1 MVNTGLSIN
10 FTQMDI
16 LNYLI
21 ELLKIRKEIGI
32 EGLGTLY
39 KKKTPGRYD
48 ATIHSFVP
56 PSHVLEFT
64 TDLTENVNF
73 AQYIQTKRNISK
85 DSATYFINDF
95 VSAVKQGLADKGT
108 FTLENLGTFNLI
120 DNQLTFT
127 PTHQI
132 NIGFDFFALPPVT
145 AAAPTPTAVEQEL
158 TISNQEDRFATQQ
171 PKQEGEDIDI
181 EPTDLDQSELA
192 HIEEVEV
199 LEEDTSTITPIEEES
214 TGEVTSIDTEIP
226 AEIEEVQEDTEISLD
241 EHKDDTA
248 FIPAVVD
255 GTTFENT
262 VEEVLPEVVEP
273 NAPALA
279 SGESEATPSD
289 GVEEIAET
297 ITTPTGDTSQP
308 TNTDDEKDVWDFDN
322 ENVVAQEDT
331 EEEKP
336 DFVPVQTEDAKY
348 HAQKSKQAAKI
359 NTTTNTWDFDDAS
372 DTDRDS
378 DSQHNEPFKDIDE
391 PDNNEVS
398 SNESSVFKKIII
410 TLVIIAAIIAGA
422 YLYNPD
428 LFNGFVKKEKVDINQ
443 KMAIPLPQENLK
455 TQQDSL
461 SFADSI
467 MQNAEKAGLNVTPAK
482 DTIKVTAKA
491 KPLNTTTYEIIAAAL
506 ATNAEVEKYIATM
519 KRNGF
524 DAKIANMPGKIYK
537 KISIASY
544 TNRDSATRD
553 LKKLRARLKNSDL
566 YIFEDKNK

>member
-1 MVNTGLSIN
+1 
-10 FTQMDI
+10 MDI
-16 LNYLI
+16 LQYLI

-48 ATIHSFVP
+48 ATLHSFVP

-64 TDLTENVNF
+64 TVLTENVNF

-85 DSATYFINDF
+85 ESATYFINDF
-95 VSAVKQGLADKGT
+95 VTAVKQGLADKGN

-120 DNQLTFT
+120 DNQLTFS
-127 PTHQI
+127 PIHQI

-145 AAAPTPTAVEQEL
+145 ASVPTPTSKEEEL
-158 TISNQEDRFATQQ
+158 TTSNHLQEVLTELPNQEIEETV
-171 PKQEGEDIDI
+171 I
-181 EPTDLDQSELA
+181 EPAEVNQSNLVQDEEVERVEVEANTGEETPETSPIVAELTDDVILTATEIPTEVDDIQEATEIFLDVKEADTEFIPTSADEA
-192 HIEEVEV
+192 RIETSIEEV
-199 LEEDTSTITPIEEES
+199 IPQPIEPNVNALETVENEAAQS
-214 TGEVTSIDTEIP
+214 EIVEEIP
-226 AEIEEVQEDTEISLD
+226 AIIATTTVDNSRPTAIED
-241 EHKDDTA
+241 EQD
-248 FIPAVVD
+248 
-255 GTTFENT
+255 
-262 VEEVLPEVVEP
+262 L
-273 NAPALA
+273 
-279 SGESEATPSD
+279 
-289 GVEEIAET
+289 
-297 ITTPTGDTSQP
+297 
-308 TNTDDEKDVWDFDN
+308 WDFDN
-322 ENVVAQEDT
+322 ENVISPEDS

-336 DFVPVQTEDAKY
+336 DFTESKTEDAKY

-372 DTDRDS
+372 ESDRDS
-378 DSQHNEPFKDIDE
+378 DSQQNEPFKDIDE
-391 PDNNEVS
+391 PDNNEVRS
-398 SNESSVFKKIII
+398 DETSFFKKMM
-410 TLVIIAAIIAGA
+410 VILLIVGAAIAAV

-428 LFNGFVKKEKVDINQ
+428 LFNGLLNKQKADINQ

-491 KPLNTTTYEIIAAAL
+491 KPLNAITYEIIAAAL
-506 ATNAEVEKYIATM
+506 STNREVEKYIATM
-519 KRNGF
+519 KKNGF

-553 LKKLRARLKNSDL
+553 LKKLRIRLKNPDL